1 MIRTL
6 VVDDDFM
13 AASVHHSFTERVP
26 GFTVVGEATTGAA
39 ALTQVEELHPD
50 LVLLDIYLPDM
61 SGLEVM
67 RRLRGAEEEPVDVIA
82 ITSAKDVKTVRE
94 AMHHGVVHYLVKPFS
109 FSTFKERL
117 ESYATLKAR
126 LDRIADAD
134 QREIDRLY
142 RLLRAGGED
151 ALPKGI
157 SSPTLQLIAD
167 AVRAAEGAISAAEV
181 ARLCGV
187 SRGTARRYLEF
198 LATSGTLELNLRY
211 GAAGRPEHRYSWVG
225 VRV

>member
-39 ALTQVEELHPD
+39 ALTQVEQLHPD

-61 SGLEVM
+61 SGLDVM
-67 RRLRGAEEEPVDVIA
+67 RRLRGADEEPVDVIA

-157 SSPTLQLIAD
+157 SSPTLQLVAD
-167 AVRAAEGAISAAEV
+167 AVRAAEGNISAAEV
-181 ARLCGV
+181 ARRCGV

-198 LATSGTLELNLRY
+198 LAASGTLELNLRY

>member
-1 MIRTL
+1 
-6 VVDDDFM
+6 
-13 AASVHHSFTERVP
+13 
-26 GFTVVGEATTGAA
+26 
-39 ALTQVEELHPD
+39 
-50 LVLLDIYLPDM
+50 
-61 SGLEVM
+61 
-67 RRLRGAEEEPVDVIA
+67 VDVIA

-157 SSPTLQLIAD
+157 SSPTLQLVAD
-167 AVRAAEGAISAAEV
+167 AVRAAESDISAAEV
-181 ARLCGV
+181 ARRCGV

-198 LATSGTLELNLRY
+198 LAASGTLELNLRY

>member
-39 ALTQVEELHPD
+39 ALTQVEQLHPD

-67 RRLRGAEEEPVDVIA
+67 RRLRGADEEPVDVIA

-109 FSTFKERL
+109 FSTFRERL

-126 LDRIADAD
+126 LDRIAEAD

-157 SSPTLQLIAD
+157 SSPTLQLVAD
-167 AVRAAEGAISAAEV
+167 AVRAAEGDISAAEV
-181 ARLCGV
+181 ARRCGV

-198 LATSGTLELNLRY
+198 LAASGTLELNLRY